1 MRPTFALLFHHI
13 LPLSIIFAAPAPA
26 QDTTST
32 SLPPQSTI
40 CGDIVSSCNDSF
52 TARQAYDCLTSV
64 PFDPAVATNFIR
76 YYNDTIQF
84 QSTLAF
90 LKSPPSSYQQPAI
103 DVQAG
108 LQRIQDDINNAVFS
122 NQYAFEATLQNLV
135 YSAHDAHFQ
144 LQSGILD
151 AFTFLSPY
159 SIVSLSEDSV
169 QIPKLYIVDD
179 ISLQQSDSTFTPS
192 AITTINGQDVTDY
205 LSQFAAANSVGNV
218 EPNADWNDLMA
229 SWAAYIQDD
238 YSILEAYVEFFPGD
252 SIAIGFENGTKLN
265 PVSWQA
271 IYNSP
276 GPTGPLSTGGDFY
289 NFFVLGFYPASY
301 DPDAPDPCATSDN
314 ASAAAPTSA
323 AAAAAATSTSSS
335 PTSTSLSE
343 ATPSVTS
350 FPDSAYPNET
360 DIFQPNLYPSGG
372 GFLTGYLLKDIS
384 TAVLSIPTFDMQ
396 GDDIQTFSDTVQT
409 FLDAAHAAGMSKVLI
424 DLQQNLGGDTLLAV
438 DTFKHFFPSNDTF
451 RGSRLR
457 AQPFADVIGNTL
469 TNYYQDGQS
478 TNSSAYDAL
487 SGSEFVSTDRI
498 DVETNQNFTSW
509 AQFFGPHPFNGDL
522 YTTVQR
528 ENISDTLF
536 DNQTLGINIY
546 GASVPATSPQ
556 LFDPKDVILLTD
568 GLCSSACAV
577 FVEMMHHEA
586 GVKAVAVGGR
596 PSPGPMQIASGTR
609 GAQIYLAQNIDDDI
623 SVTEI
628 LNATTTEL
636 LPNRT
641 TDTWIEFL
649 SVNLRDQVRREDFEA
664 DGTPV
669 QFLYDAAD
677 CRIFYTADT
686 WFNYSQLWR
695 YAVRAIDDPLSL
707 CVKGSTGFAYTS
719 VTGLTTTPP
728 ISSPKS
734 DYNASL
740 TYGTSNQFTNFLP
753 PNLEL
758 AKYMQSSVNSG
769 LTRVPTTKKACNNHG
784 KECTP
789 GRCQKEKSEGRSGS
803 FNGRTFE
810 FKSGTCPTNTAA
822 SSGYAGLST
831 KVDEPAEIIGDG
843 GVKKEVSSLGN
854 IIWRVWGKASRR

>member
-1 MRPTFALLFHHI
+1 MRLTFALLFHHI
-13 LPLSIIFAAPAPA
+13 LPLTITFATPAPAP
-26 QDTTST
+26 DTTST
-32 SLPPQSTI
+32 SPPPQSTI
-40 CGDIVSSCNDSF
+40 CGDIVNSCNDSF
-52 TARQAYDCLTSV
+52 TARQAYECLNSV

-90 LKSPPSSYQQPAI
+90 LKHPPSSYQQPAI
-103 DVQAG
+103 DIQAG
-108 LQRIQDDINNAVFS
+108 LQRIQNDINNAVFS

-159 SIVSLSEDSV
+159 SIVSLSVDGV
-169 QIPKLYIVDD
+169 QTPKVYVVDD
-179 ISLQQSDSTFTPS
+179 ISLQQSDSTFTAS
-192 AITTINGQDVTDY
+192 AITTINDQDVTDY

-229 SWAAYIQDD
+229 SWAAYVQDD

-252 SIAIGFENGTKLN
+252 SIALGFENGTKLD

-301 DPDAPDPCATSDN
+301 EPDTPDLCATSDN
-314 ASAAAPTSA
+314 ASATSPTS
-323 AAAAAATSTSSS
+323 AAAAATSTSSS

-350 FPDSAYPNET
+350 FPDSAYPNNT
-360 DIFQPNLYPSGG
+360 DVFQPNLYPSGG
-372 GFLTGYLLKDIS
+372 GFLTGYFLKDIS

-396 GDDIQTFSDTVQT
+396 GDGIQTFSDTVQT

-438 DTFKHFFPSNDTF
+438 DTFKHFFPSDDTF

-457 AQPFADVIGNTL
+457 AQPFADVIGNTF
-469 TNYYQDGQS
+469 TTYYQDGQS
-478 TNSSAYDAL
+478 PNSSVYDAL

-509 AQFFGPHPFNGDL
+509 AQFFGLHPFNGDF

-528 ENISDTLF
+528 ENISDTIF
-536 DNQTLGINIY
+536 DNQTLGININ

-556 LFDPKDVILLTD
+556 LYDPKDIILLTD

-609 GAQIYLAQNIDDDI
+609 GAQIYLAQNIDDDV

-628 LNATTTEL
+628 LNATTNDL

-641 TDTWIEFL
+641 VDTWIEFL
-649 SVNLRDQVRREDFEA
+649 SVNLRDQIRREDFET

-669 QFLYDAAD
+669 QFLYDAAN
-677 CRIFYTADT
+677 CRIFYTVDT
-686 WFNYSQLWR
+686 WSNYSQLWR
-695 YAVRAIDDPLSL
+695 YAVRAIDDPFSL
-707 CVKGSTGFAYTS
+707 CVKGSTSFAYTS
-719 VTGLTTTPP
+719 VTGLTATPP
-728 ISSPKS
+728 PPSSPMS
-734 DYNASL
+734 DYNASP

-758 AKYMQSSVNSG
+758 AKFTQSPILGG
-769 LTRVPTTKKACNNHG
+769 LERVPTTKQACNNHG
-784 KECTP
+784 KGCTV
-789 GRCQKEKSEGRSGS
+789 GRCQNRQSEHRTGI
-803 FNGRTFE
+803 FNGKTIEFE
-810 FKSGTCPTNTAA
+810 SGTCPVNTAA

-843 GVKKEVSSLGN
+843 GVKKEVLSLGN